1 MEPVVGPKA
10 QCALTVQN
18 SHMETL
24 LGGDIKSSVDLWW
37 LPCLAEWVGMSV
49 SGAQGWAQT

>member
-18 SHMETL
+18 NHVETL
-24 LGGDIKSSVDLWW
+24 LGGDIKSSIDLWW
-37 LPCLAEWVGMSV
+37 LPCLVEWVGMSV
-49 SGAQGWAQT
+49 SGVQGCAQT